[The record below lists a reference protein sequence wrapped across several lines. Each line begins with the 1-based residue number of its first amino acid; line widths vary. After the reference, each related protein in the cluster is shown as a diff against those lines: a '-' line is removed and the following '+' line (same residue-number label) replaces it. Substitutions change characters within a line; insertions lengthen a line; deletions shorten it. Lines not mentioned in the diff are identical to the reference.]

1 MKIKTTRKTNAV
13 FFALAITAGSAHIAS
28 AATAIPL
35 TNAGFESDSVAPNT
49 YSNLTPAGWTL
60 HASASWNSIVV
71 DGNFHPPSGV
81 AGAHSGDQYF
91 LAFLGA
97 GHYSNIRQDTGLLWS
112 SLSAGDTLTVGA
124 WTTYRLDVSGTATIR
139 FSLNDSDGSN
149 LFSPATDATVGAAV
163 GVWTQRSWTYTVT
176 QEKIDQ
182 ANSELWGA
190 VNVQVGIT
198 HTGGVFQQTLFD
210 DVSLVHSAI
219 PEPSGIALGGLG
231 LGLLVLRRKRCL

>member
-13 FFALAITAGSAHIAS
+13 FFALAITAGSAQMAS

-35 TNAGFESDSVAPNT
+35 TNAGFESDSVG
-49 YSNLTPAGWTL
+49 SGSGGILTPAGWAL
-60 HASASWNSIVV
+60 HDSESWTSYVG
-71 DGNFHPPSGV
+71 DGSWLSPSGI
-81 AGAHSGDQYF
+81 AGAHSGDQYSLVF
-91 LAFLGA
+91 TFPGQ
-97 GHYSNIRQDTGLLWS
+97 YSNIRQDTGLLWS

-124 WTTYRLDVSGTATIR
+124 WTTYRSDLAGTATIR

-149 LFSPATDATVGAAV
+149 LFSPATNATVGAAA

-190 VNVQVGIT
+190 VDVQVGILNS
-198 HTGGVFQQTLFD
+198 GGGLEQTLFD